1 MKITQYAFPENQYVK
16 EEHSKVQIYLHHT
29 AGNSDPFGTYRFW
42 ATNPERVATCVVIGG
57 RPVANANWIDGEI
70 AQGFSSKYWAF
81 HLGLKESTFQKY
93 GVPYQSLDRTS
104 IAVEICNWGQL
115 TYNKVDGKF
124 YNYVNRA
131 VPQNEVC
138 ELATPFKG
146 YKFYHAYTDA
156 QIQSV
161 KELLQLWN
169 QRFGIPLTFN
179 HDIFDINIRA
189 LKGEPGVYTHNS
201 VRTDKVDIS
210 PQPKMIAML
219 QSL

>member
-1 MKITQYAFPENQYVK
+1 MKITQYAFPANQYVQ
-16 EEHSKVQIYLHHT
+16 EEIPKSQIFLHHT
-29 AGNSDPFGTYRFW
+29 AGNADPFAVYRDW
-42 ATNPERVATCVVIGG
+42 SSNPERIATCVVVGG
-57 RPVANANWIDGEI
+57 KPPANGNWIDGEI

-93 GVPYQSLDRTS
+93 GVPYQSLDRIS
-104 IAVEICNWGQL
+104 VAVEICNWGQL
-115 TYNKVDGKF
+115 TYNKADGKY
-124 YNYVNRA
+124 YNYVNRV
-131 VPQNEVC
+131 VPASEVC
-138 ELATPFKG
+138 ILDTPFKG

-169 QRFGIPLTFN
+169 QRFNIPLTYN
-179 HDIFDINIRA
+179 PDIFDISLRA
-189 LKGEPGVYTHNS
+189 LRGESGVYTHNS

-219 QSL
+219 KSL

>member
-1 MKITQYAFPENQYVK
+1 MKITQYAFPENQYIL
-16 EEHSKVQIYLHHT
+16 EEHNKVQVYLHHT
-29 AGNSDPFGTYRFW
+29 AGNASPFETYKYW
-42 ATNPERVATCVVIGG
+42 VSNPERIATCVVVGG
-57 RPVANANWIDGEI
+57 KPVAGSNWVDGEI

-93 GVPYQSLDRTS
+93 GITYQSLDRIS
-104 IAVEICNWGQL
+104 IGVEICNWGQL
-115 TYNKVDGKF
+115 TYNKADGKY
-124 YNYVNRA
+124 YNYVNRV
-131 VPQNEVC
+131 VPATEVC

-169 QRFGIPLTFN
+169 QRFNIPLTYN
-179 HDIFDINIRA
+179 PDIFDISVRA
-189 LKGEPGVYTHNS
+189 LRGEPGVYTHNS

-210 PQPKMIAML
+210 PQPKMVDML
-219 QSL
+219 KSF

>member
-1 MKITQYAFPENQYVK
+1 MKITQYAFPESQYIREENVK
-16 EEHSKVQIYLHHT
+16 YQIYLHHT
-29 AGNSDPFGTYRFW
+29 AGNADPFGVYRFW
-42 ATNPERVATCVVIGG
+42 STNPERIAVCVVVGG
-57 RPVANANWIDGEI
+57 KPGRDANWIDGEI

-81 HLGLKESTFQKY
+81 HLGLKESTFEKY
-93 GVPYQSLDRTS
+93 GVPYKSLDKIS

-138 ELATPFKG
+138 ELDTPFKG
-146 YKFYHAYTDA
+146 FKYFHAYTDA
-156 QIQSV
+156 QIEAV
-161 KELLQLWN
+161 RELLILWN
-169 QRFGIPLTFN
+169 QRFGIPLEYN
-179 HDIFDINIRA
+179 PDIFDISIRA
-189 LKGEPGVYTHNS
+189 LRGDGGVFTHNS

-219 QSL
+219 KSL

>member
-1 MKITQYAFPENQYVK
+1 MKITQYDFSENQYVK
-16 EEHSKVQIYLHHT
+16 EEHKKAQIYLHHT

-42 ATNPERVATCVVIGG
+42 ATNPERVATCVVVGG
-57 RPVANANWIDGEI
+57 KPVPNANWIDGEI

-93 GVPYQSLDRTS
+93 GVPYQSLDRIS

-124 YNYVNRA
+124 YNYVNRV
-131 VPQNEVC
+131 VPQSEVC
-138 ELATPFKG
+138 ELSTPFKG

-161 KELLQLWN
+161 KELLLLWKE
-169 QRFGIPLTFN
+169 RFNIPLTYN
-179 HDIFDINIRA
+179 SDIFDINIRA

-201 VRTDKVDIS
+201 VRSDKVDIS
-210 PQPKMIAML
+210 PQPKMIAIL